1 MNIGGIKK
9 MTNTCKNQM
18 CIRGDCRTCQYKP
31 ELSNLQIETQNAAEL
46 LGNLFAGG
54 LVVTAIGL
62 IILTAIYL

>member
-1 MNIGGIKK
+1 

-18 CIRGDCRTCQYKP
+18 CIRGDCRRCEYRP
-31 ELSNLQIETQNAAEL
+31 ERTNLQIETQNAAEL
-46 LGNLFAGG
+46 LGNLFAGW

>member
-1 MNIGGIKK
+1 

-31 ELSNLQIETQNAAEL
+31 ENKTNLDMENENAAEL

>member
-1 MNIGGIKK
+1 MI
-9 MTNTCKNQM
+9 TCHNCWTK
-18 CIRGDCRTCQYKP
+18 RDCRSCEYRP
-31 ELSNLQIETQNAAEL
+31 ERTNLQIETQNAEEL

>member
-1 MNIGGIKK
+1 MN
-9 MTNTCKNQM
+9 NTCINQT

-31 ELSNLQIETQNAAEL
+31 ELSNLQIETQHAEEL

>member
-1 MNIGGIKK
+1 

-18 CIRGDCRTCQYKP
+18 CIRGDCRTCQYRP
-31 ELSNLQIETQNAAEL
+31 ERTNLQIETQHAAEL
-46 LGNLFAGG
+46 LGNMFAGG